1 MVFWVVAWQGATAI
15 PTHCDEEAEVAMPSE
30 EHAWSQHP
38 GKALGVG
45 GEEMHSAVYLRQES
59 GQLASGRI
67 F

>member
-38 GKALGVG
+38 GKA
-45 GEEMHSAVYLRQES
+45 H
-59 GQLASGRI
+59 
-67 F
+67 